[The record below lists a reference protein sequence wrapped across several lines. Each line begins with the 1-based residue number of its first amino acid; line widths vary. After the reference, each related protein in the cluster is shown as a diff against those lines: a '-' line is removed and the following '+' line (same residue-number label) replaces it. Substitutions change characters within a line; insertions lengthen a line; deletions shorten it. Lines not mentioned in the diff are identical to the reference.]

1 MEDHLSAFV
10 GQSGVGKSSLINVM
24 DDTCVL
30 KTGSLSK
37 KYGRGSHTT
46 TKGTLIHLTL
56 NESLTEGIKGRKADI
71 IDTPGIRR
79 FVLDDIEAQDLALYF
94 REFEP
99 FIGKCKFGLN
109 CKHDTEPDCAV
120 LKAVE
125 EGQITPERYDSW
137 KRISREILTGSWE
150 D

>member
-1 MEDHLSAFV
+1 
-10 GQSGVGKSSLINVM
+10 M
-24 DDTCVL
+24 DNSCVL

-56 NESLTEGIKGRKADI
+56 NESLFDGVKGRMADI

-79 FVLDDIEAQDLALYF
+79 FVLDDVKAGDLALYF
-94 REFEP
+94 KEFEP

-109 CKHDTEPDCAV
+109 CSHISEPGCAV
-120 LKAVE
+120 LEAVE
-125 EGQITPERYDSW
+125 KGSISPERYDSW
-137 KRISREILTGSWE
+137 RRISHEILTGSWE